1 MFAAARWVLALTG
14 AIMLAGCAT
23 QQAPAAWDGL
33 ERRDVKGVG
42 EVYVRP
48 NFKFP
53 HYKKVIID
61 PVQVSFSKNWNQDS
75 TISLSRRL
83 DAADIQNIKD
93 ALAKLLR
100 ERFTRELTAGGY
112 QVTEVPADD
121 TIRVKPDI
129 VNLYINAPDVMSP
142 GITRT
147 YTTSAGEM
155 TLDMEVRDS
164 PTGELL
170 ARVVDRQRALDTG
183 RLQWTNAVTN
193 TADAER
199 AIDVWARQLRAGLDR
214 VNGPNNP

>member
-1 MFAAARWVLALTG
+1 MFAAGRWVLAVTG
-14 AIMLAGCAT
+14 TAWLAACAT
-23 QQAPAAWDGL
+23 QQAPATWDGL
-33 ERRDVKGVG
+33 ERRDVKGIDQ
-42 EVYVRP
+42 VYVRP

-75 TISLSRRL
+75 TIDLSRRL

-112 QVTEVPADD
+112 QVTDVPADD

-129 VNLYINAPDVMSP
+129 VNLYINAPDVMSA
-142 GITRT
+142 GISRS
-147 YTTSAGEM
+147 YTTNAGEM

-199 AIDVWARQLRAGLDR
+199 AIDVWAKQLRAGLDR
-214 VNGPNNP
+214 INGPNNP

>member
-1 MFAAARWVLALTG
+1 MGAALLA
-14 AIMLAGCAT
+14 ACAT
-23 QQAPAAWDGL
+23 QQAPASWDGL
-33 ERRDVKGVG
+33 ERRDVKGVDQ
-42 EVYVRP
+42 VYVRP

-53 HYKKVIID
+53 HYRKVIID

-75 TISLSRRL
+75 TVSLSRRL
-83 DAADIQNIKD
+83 DADDIQKIKD

-112 QVTEVPADD
+112 QVTDVPAED
-121 TIRVKPDI
+121 TLRVKPDI
-129 VNLYINAPDVMSP
+129 VNLYINAPDVQSP

-147 YTTSAGEM
+147 YTTNAGEM

-183 RLQWTNAVTN
+183 RLQWTNSVTN

-199 AIDVWARQLRAGLDR
+199 AIDVWAKQLRAGLDR

>member
-1 MFAAARWVLALTG
+1 M
-14 AIMLAGCAT
+14 
-23 QQAPAAWDGL
+23 
-33 ERRDVKGVG
+33 
-42 EVYVRP
+42 RP

-75 TISLSRRL
+75 TVDLSRRL
-83 DAADIQNIKD
+83 DADDIQKIKD

-112 QVTEVPADD
+112 QVTETPADD

-142 GITRT
+142 GISRT
-147 YTTSAGEM
+147 YTTNAGEM

-183 RLQWTNAVTN
+183 RLQWTNSVTN
-193 TADAER
+193 TAEAER
-199 AIDVWARQLRAGLDR
+199 AIDVWAKQLRAGLDR
-214 VNGPNNP
+214 INGPNNP

>member
-1 MFAAARWVLALTG
+1 
-14 AIMLAGCAT
+14 MLAACAT
-23 QQAPAAWDGL
+23 QQAPASWDGL
-33 ERRDVKGVG
+33 ERREVKGIDQ
-42 EVYVRP
+42 VYVRP

-61 PVQVSFSKNWNQDS
+61 PVQVSFSKNWNQNS
-75 TISLSRRL
+75 TIELSRRL
-83 DAADIQNIKD
+83 DAADLQNIKD
-93 ALAKLLR
+93 ALGRLLR
-100 ERFTRELTAGGY
+100 ERFTRELTAAGY
-112 QVTEVPADD
+112 QVTDVPADD

-129 VNLYINAPDVMSP
+129 VNLYINAPDVMGP
-142 GITRT
+142 GVSRS
-147 YTTSAGEM
+147 YTTNAGEM